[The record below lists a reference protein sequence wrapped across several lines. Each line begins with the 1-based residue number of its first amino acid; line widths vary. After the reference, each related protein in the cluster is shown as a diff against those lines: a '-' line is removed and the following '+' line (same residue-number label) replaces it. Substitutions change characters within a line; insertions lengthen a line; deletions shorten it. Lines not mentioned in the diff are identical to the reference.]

1 MPSAIDETKPIPL
14 EPTTASVR
22 DNFAIAKAEISALQA
37 GGPYLPLT
45 GGVITGMTDIIAPV
59 GAPSSL
65 RLSRGP
71 GTQGIRL
78 NHAANFATIEAV
90 DASFG
95 GTYETL
101 RLYGSRLQLGT
112 QGGAVDQIDIQG
124 NNIAISSA
132 TTFGNFVTVRHGA
145 NPGITI
151 ENTGAAPTFGVHVGG
166 NPATLWFRT
175 VNSATNAPIANL
187 AGLTGTGKF
196 TLYGA
201 QSDPFEITVPSGM
214 SARAWFTVIGTR
226 AWSIGPRA
234 DGAFEIGDQ
243 TAQIGRMVIGTGGL
257 MQYFGAVNVNG
268 VLTVA
273 GTGLGAPLPPGDEGV
288 VLPAMLPALDDLPE
302 TRTTAGD
309 RIILYADVGP
319 FDFTI
324 GISGGTMWF
333 GNRGVA
339 DAFAW
344 YAGPVQIGHLT
355 GAGVFNVTGGF
366 TVNGVPV
373 ATQDAIDALAAQIA
387 AIRDQLA
394 TGTLP
399 AEPGDSDQ
407 GSNEDGAV

>member
-1 MPSAIDETKPIPL
+1 
-14 EPTTASVR
+14 
-22 DNFAIAKAEISALQA
+22 
-37 GGPYLPLT
+37 
-45 GGVITGMTDIIAPV
+45 
-59 GAPSSL
+59 
-65 RLSRGP
+65 
-71 GTQGIRL
+71 
-78 NHAANFATIEAV
+78 
-90 DASFG
+90 
-95 GTYETL
+95 
-101 RLYGSRLQLGT
+101 
-112 QGGAVDQIDIQG
+112 
-124 NNIAISSA
+124 
-132 TTFGNFVTVRHGA
+132 
-145 NPGITI
+145 
-151 ENTGAAPTFGVHVGG
+151 
-166 NPATLWFRT
+166 
-175 VNSATNAPIANL
+175 
-187 AGLTGTGKF
+187 
-196 TLYGA
+196 
-201 QSDPFEITVPSGM
+201 
-214 SARAWFTVIGTR
+214 
-226 AWSIGPRA
+226 
-234 DGAFEIGDQ
+234 
-243 TAQIGRMVIGTGGL
+243 MVIGTGGL
-257 MQYFGAVNVNG
+257 MQYFGSVNVNG

-344 YAGPVQIGHLT
+344 YAGPVQIGNLT

-407 GSNEDGAV
+407 GSNEDGTV